1 MRTLKIIQIQIQI
14 HLQSKIKI
22 QIHLLLE
29 IQTMQAMEE
38 ENTADNI
45 NGEVEKR
52 VRSDS
57 ASSGNHDNAAFD
69 EKVSQHSN
77 EQDTFKDI
85 SSVLEG

>member
-1 MRTLKIIQIQIQI
+1 
-14 HLQSKIKI
+14 
-22 QIHLLLE
+22 
-29 IQTMQAMEE
+29 MEE

-57 ASSGNHDNAAFD
+57 APSGNHDNDAFD
-69 EKVSQHSN
+69 EKVSQNSQ